1 MPFSP
6 PATES
11 VMSSQS
17 LSISPP
23 RSLHSTRIP
32 IEGRIRYEPLARMI
46 VTARLANCPN
56 AKRLP
61 NKFVML
67 NGGRVGHV
75 LRVRQGHD
83 HIALHISITS
93 AEAQRAIVAGALDSL
108 ILFYECGPAQRDVRF
123 FDIELDGGAA

>member
-1 MPFSP
+1 
-6 PATES
+6 
-11 VMSSQS
+11 MSSQS

-23 RSLHSTRIP
+23 RSPLHSTRIP
-32 IEGRIRYEPLARMI
+32 IEGRIRNEQAARMVI
-46 VTARLANCPN
+46 TARLANCPN

-61 NKFVML
+61 NKFVTL
-67 NGGRVGHV
+67 NGERVGYV
-75 LRVRQGHD
+75 LRVRRGHD

-123 FDIELDGGAA
+123 FDIELDGVA